1 MVYIESPAGV
11 GYNEGSFFSMKWD
24 DESVSYDN
32 LNSTVEFFRR
42 FPELREKE
50 LYLSGE
56 SYAGIYVPYLAL
68 RILEWNDLHPEEPIN
83 LKGIMIGNGV
93 THWQYDTAPAL
104 VEMAYAHGLIGF
116 ELQEK
121 IKSHPECNF
130 ADVGAPSQSLTC

>member
-1 MVYIESPAGV
+1 MVYMESPAGV
-11 GYNEGSFFSMKWD
+11 GYNEGSILKYSWD

-32 LNSTVEFFRR
+32 LNSTVQFFRR
-42 FPELREKE
+42 FPELRNKE

-68 RILEWNDLHPEEPIN
+68 RILEWNDLNPNEKIN

-104 VEMAYAHGLIGF
+104 VEMAYAHGLIDL
-116 ELQEK
+116 EL
-121 IKSHPECNF
+121 
-130 ADVGAPSQSLTC
+130 